1 MKVFRRRISHHSHW
15 LRSGVAFIRNIE
27 NRVFF
32 LSSVSSRQKIH
43 KNSSIDTRWYPTGN
57 SECVVLFYVKLPS
70 FWKKLDV
77 LRTKCREVV
86 AVWTLR
92 RNPRKNTKKM
102 TFFNVIVTAR
112 SGPICRNKLLMNS
125 FAFGSIL
132 HFAIFAANRAIS
144 SSPASTNP
152 RFIPKLFPFYF
163 WQNPIL
169 NALS

>member
-1 MKVFRRRISHHSHW
+1 MVWYGRIGRLAILHKELW
-15 LRSGVAFIRNIE
+15 DPGV
-27 NRVFF
+27 RVEQLHALWGLGTGAQPASPEYGGGVGTF
-32 LSSVSSRQKIH
+32 LSIAPDARPSDLRDFGSAFPHSLAGE
-43 KNSSIDTRWYPTGN
+43 NFTSPT
-57 SECVVLFYVKLPS
+57 KLP
-70 FWKKLDV
+70 L
-77 LRTKCREVV
+77 
-86 AVWTLR
+86 
-92 RNPRKNTKKM
+92 
-102 TFFNVIVTAR
+102 AR
-112 SGPICRNKLLMNS
+112 CSPICRNKLLMNS